1 MKSLTGLD
9 ATFLYLETPEMPMHV
24 GSLNLCELPAGF
36 KGSFHK
42 AVTAHIASRMHLAPV
57 FSRKLV
63 FMPFDLGHPL
73 WVDAESVDIG
83 FHVRRVGPPQA
94 STAPRGGSAA
104 HEVASVGAKTRRA
117 DPAKKGAAPMTLAA
131 VHKLC
136 AQLHGELID
145 RHFPLWEFYVFDRI
159 KLPDGKVVAGFFS
172 KIHHAALDGKGS
184 VMLANAMLDMGPVPR
199 EVAPPDPTRRR
210 KLESDLKL
218 GKMIGSV
225 FSSSLGQLAKLAR
238 TLPSAAGTLGSTLAR
253 QTASGAAGRRPKMPM
268 KLAPATPF
276 NTGITA
282 ERVFVTATVPLA
294 ECKAMGKA
302 VGGSFN
308 DIVLWICSTAL
319 RHYLTQHHS
328 LPKKSL
334 VAAMPVSLRKAGA
347 TDATDLGNQVSMSLV
362 ELGTHLANPLKRM
375 NAIMAS
381 TAKVKTSMQS
391 LKDLLPTDYPSLLAP
406 WLVGG
411 AGKAALNAYGKSGLA
426 SRLPMVA
433 NLAISNVPGPP
444 VPLYLAGARF
454 LTFHPLSIVLHGLG
468 LNITIQTYAGQ
479 VDFGIVAGKTAL
491 PHAQSL
497 AQAIQVA
504 FEEAQGL
511 LAPAAETG
519 PKPVKTRTKPVASET
534 GLGKP
539 PSVKRAGSP
548 KMDSINNKAT
558 KKSNASSHG
567 TTRSP
572 AVRAST
578 KPKPRAKA
586 GAARRAAA

>member
-1 MKSLTGLD
+1 MKTLTGLD

-42 AVTAHIASRMHLAPV
+42 AVTAHIGSRMHLAPV

-73 WVDAESVDIG
+73 WVDAEAVDIG
-83 FHVRRVGPPQA
+83 FHI
-94 STAPRGGSAA
+94 
-104 HEVASVGAKTRRA
+104 RRA
-117 DPAKKGAAPMTLAA
+117 DPAKKGVPPMTLAA
-131 VHKLC
+131 VHRLC
-136 AQLHGELID
+136 ARLHGELID
-145 RHFPLWEFYVFDRI
+145 RNFPLWEFYVFDRI
-159 KLPDGKVVAGFFS
+159 KLPDGKIVAGFFS

-184 VMLANAMLDMGPVPR
+184 VMLANAMLDIGPVPR

-225 FSSSLGQLAKLAR
+225 FSSSFGQLAKLAKA
-238 TLPSAAGTLGSTLAR
+238 LPSAASTLGSTLAR
-253 QTASGAAGRRPKMPM
+253 QTASGAAGGRPKMPM

-282 ERVFVTATVPLA
+282 DRVFVTATVPLA

-308 DIVLWICSTAL
+308 DVVLWICSTAL
-319 RHYLTQHHS
+319 RSYLTQHHS

-334 VAAMPVSLRKAGA
+334 VAAMPVSLREAGA
-347 TDATDLGNQVSMSLV
+347 SDATNLGNQVSMSLV

-381 TAKVKTSMQS
+381 TAKVKSSMQS
-391 LKDLLPTDYPSLLAP
+391 LKGLLPTDYPSLLAP

-411 AGKAALNAYGKSGLA
+411 AAKAALNAYGKSGLA

-444 VPLYLAGARF
+444 VPLYLAGAKF
-454 LTFHPLSIVLHGLG
+454 LTFHPLSIVLHGLA
-468 LNITIQTYAGQ
+468 LNITIQTYAGH
-479 VDFGIVAGKTAL
+479 VDFGIIAGKKAL
-491 PHAQSL
+491 PHAQNL
-497 AQAIQVA
+497 AQAIQDA
-504 FEEAQGL
+504 FDEAQAL
-511 LAPAAETG
+511 LAPAAEPA
-519 PKPVKTRTKPVASET
+519 PKPVKTRTRPVASAT
-534 GLGKP
+534 TLGES
-539 PSVKRAGSP
+539 PSVKRASSP
-548 KMDSINNKAT
+548 KIEPIKNKAT
-558 KKSNASSHG
+558 KTSNALSHG
-567 TTRSP
+567 TTR
-572 AVRAST
+572 
-578 KPKPRAKA
+578 AKA
-586 GAARRAAA
+586 VNTKTAQKSAARPARRPAA